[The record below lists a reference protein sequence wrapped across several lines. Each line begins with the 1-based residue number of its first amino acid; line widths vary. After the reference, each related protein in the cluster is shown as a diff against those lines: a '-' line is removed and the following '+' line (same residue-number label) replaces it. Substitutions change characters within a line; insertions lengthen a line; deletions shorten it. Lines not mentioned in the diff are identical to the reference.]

1 MSAVTG
7 RSLRPFRPVLFYLGH
22 TAESPAEPS
31 KNILM
36 PVPKTQRFSFK
47 VIILG

>member
-7 RSLRPFRPVLFYLGH
+7 RSLRPFTTVLFYLGH
-22 TAESPAEPS
+22 TAESPVELS

-36 PVPKTQRFSFK
+36 PVPETQRFFFK